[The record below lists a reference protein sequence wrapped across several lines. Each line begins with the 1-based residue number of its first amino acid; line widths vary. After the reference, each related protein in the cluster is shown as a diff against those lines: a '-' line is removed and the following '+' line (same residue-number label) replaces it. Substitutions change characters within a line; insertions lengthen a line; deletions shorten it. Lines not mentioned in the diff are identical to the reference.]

1 MIRVAEISECFP
13 TSYRPQSGMFVLD
26 HARALSEFCR
36 VKVIVPLRTVPPRE
50 AVSSGIEGLAK
61 WKRSL
66 ELNVPFSTGNLDI
79 EFMRYASLP
88 RPSFEKID
96 SAFVSSVFGRKLKK
110 MFNEFEPDVV
120 YCHWLRPWAEVS
132 GKIANGLGVPFVI
145 DQHEDL
151 PTLKKLF
158 PDSYANMLKPLLS
171 SHKVIVHSSVNE
183 HDLHQ
188 EFGGRVKTE
197 LVYLGQ
203 SLEISQAKK
212 KFSQS
217 SFRIA
222 GISHLQEERKNIDV
236 LIKAAKILEGRIDF
250 SLSIIGDGP
259 LRQGYESLSK
269 DLNLEKKIRF
279 CGALTPAGISGELDE
294 SDLFVLPSYPEAFGL
309 VLTEAL
315 ARGVPAVSI
324 RGNGGAEELRSLG
337 YPVILAEPLD
347 ENDLAEKIISV
358 LNDPELL
365 LKMSDAGK
373 EIVGRHFTWKRNAEH
388 THNVLSELK
397 VSGRAS

>member
-26 HARALSEFCR
+26 HARALSELCR

-50 AVSSGIEGLAK
+50 ALLSGLEGLSK
-61 WKRSL
+61 WKSSL
-66 ELNVPFSTGNLDI
+66 ELNVPYSSGNLDI
-79 EFMRYASLP
+79 EFMKYASLP

-96 SAFVSSVFGRKLKK
+96 SAFVSSVFGRKLRKLLG
-110 MFNEFEPDVV
+110 EFKPDVV

-132 GKIANGLGVPFVI
+132 GKIANGLGVPFII

-158 PDSYANMLKPLLS
+158 PAVYATMLRPLLS
-171 SHKVIVHSSVNE
+171 SDKVIVHSSVNE
-183 HDLHQ
+183 HDLHR
-188 EFGGRVKTE
+188 ELGDKVKTE

-212 KFSQS
+212 KFSRS

-222 GISHLQEERKNIDV
+222 CISHLNEERKNIDV
-236 LIKAAKILEGRIDF
+236 LIKAVKIIERKIDF

-259 LRQGYESLSK
+259 LRQGYESLCK
-269 DLNLEKKIRF
+269 DLSLENKIRF
-279 CGALTPAGISGELDE
+279 CGSLTPAGISAELDE

-315 ARGVPAVSI
+315 ARGVPVVSI

-337 YPVILAEPLD
+337 YPAVLAEPLD
-347 ENDLAEKIISV
+347 ENDLADTIISV
-358 LNDPELL
+358 LNDPEQMM
-365 LKMSDAGK
+365 KMSETGK
-373 EIVGRHFTWKRNAEH
+373 EIVGRYFTWKSNAEH

-397 VSGRAS
+397 TSGRTV